1 MFNAKRPRVVAKR
14 TVGNTLNSSGA
25 PTDSVVRSTMS
36 DRAMLATRSK
46 STSAAGMGTN
56 TTTKHAKMP
65 AGTKKLRERRNIAT
79 SFSIGA
85 DFQFVLAFKPTE
97 N

>member
-1 MFNAKRPRVVAKR
+1 
-14 TVGNTLNSSGA
+14 
-25 PTDSVVRSTMS
+25 
-36 DRAMLATRSK
+36 
-46 STSAAGMGTN
+46 MGTN
-56 TTTKHAKMP
+56 TTTRHAKMP

>member
-1 MFNAKRPRVVAKR
+1 
-14 TVGNTLNSSGA
+14 
-25 PTDSVVRSTMS
+25 
-36 DRAMLATRSK
+36 MLATRSK
-46 STSAAGMGTN
+46 STSADGMGTN